1 MSEELQSLVQIIELY
16 GRGLEGLGKAIRFS
30 AKGAEKGVQIA
41 QVKALQHRMKLH
53 YASEGTHNTMKLSDL
68 EKMTGGRYTIL
79 NIPMEDEKEL
89 IAFYDRLKKLKVSF
103 SELPDLNLGDG
114 YTQIAYN
121 PDDVESVRLVIDYY
135 KKKFRQE
142 AKEMDLDEYFGTA
155 SPGGLEYLDELAA
168 KGYEGR
174 MHEEQLE
181 EIQERIRDKEY
192 LPISINVES
201 LLLREEKD
209 AYLFRIPR
217 GRLGEDLSSAIRIKK
232 SDCILLDEG
241 QTVITC
247 LKREGELW
255 GYALDQR
262 KNINEKEKVKL
273 DITKLEKAFAPVGD
287 DRVKMIG
294 KLKPEY
300 AAIFPYF
307 HEGQEI
313 PEKSSVPDLVSEKTV
328 EKVLSLEKMKERY
341 QSPEYIP
348 VPFDMETQMVAE
360 SPNLYIANLPKEQQ
374 ESKDF
379 VRCICLDKEATS
391 LSDDGKRLLAYLKRS
406 DMSEITELDPNGKE
420 LRKYVKKNEEIAT
433 ECLKHQ
439 RGKWNTDSPSLEK
452 RLLQKSVSTPKNK
465 KL

>member
-79 NIPMEDEKEL
+79 NIPLEDEKEL

-155 SPGGLEYLDELAA
+155 SPGGLEYLNELAA

-247 LKREGELW
+247 LKRDGELW

-300 AAIFPYF
+300 AAIFPSF

-313 PEKSSVPDLVSEKTV
+313 QKKSSVPDLVPEKTV
-328 EKVLSLEKMKERY
+328 EKVLSFEKMKERY

-348 VPFDMETQMVAE
+348 VTFDMET
-360 SPNLYIANLPKEQQ
+360 
-374 ESKDF
+374 
-379 VRCICLDKEATS
+379 
-391 LSDDGKRLLAYLKRS
+391 
-406 DMSEITELDPNGKE
+406 
-420 LRKYVKKNEEIAT
+420 
-433 ECLKHQ
+433 
-439 RGKWNTDSPSLEK
+439 
-452 RLLQKSVSTPKNK
+452 
-465 KL
+465 

>member
-79 NIPMEDEKEL
+79 NIPLEDEKEL

-135 KKKFRQE
+135 KKKFRQ
-142 AKEMDLDEYFGTA
+142 KA
-155 SPGGLEYLDELAA
+155 SPGGLEYLNELAA

-181 EIQERIRDKEY
+181 EIQEKIRDKEY

-241 QTVITC
+241 KTVITC
-247 LKREGELW
+247 LKRDGELW

-300 AAIFPYF
+300 AAIFPSF
-307 HEGQEI
+307 HEGQEVQK
-313 PEKSSVPDLVSEKTV
+313 KSSVPHLASEKTV

-348 VPFDMETQMVAE
+348 VTFDMETQMVAE

-379 VRCICLDKEATS
+379 VRCICLDKETTS

-406 DMSEITELDPNGKE
+406 DMSEITELDPNGNE

-439 RGKWNTDSPSLEK
+439 QGKWNTDSPSLEK
-452 RLLQKSVSTPKNK
+452 RLPQKSVSTPKNK

>member
-53 YASEGTHNTMKLSDL
+53 YASEETHNTMKLSDL

-142 AKEMDLDEYFGTA
+142 A
-155 SPGGLEYLDELAA
+155 GGLEYLNELAA

-300 AAIFPYF
+300 AAIFPSF

-406 DMSEITELDPNGKE
+406 DMSEITELDLNGKE

>member
-1 MSEELQSLVQIIELY
+1 M
-16 GRGLEGLGKAIRFS
+16 
-30 AKGAEKGVQIA
+30 
-41 QVKALQHRMKLH
+41 
-53 YASEGTHNTMKLSDL
+53 
-68 EKMTGGRYTIL
+68 
-79 NIPMEDEKEL
+79 
-89 IAFYDRLKKLKVSF
+89 
-103 SELPDLNLGDG
+103 
-114 YTQIAYN
+114 
-121 PDDVESVRLVIDYY
+121 
-135 KKKFRQE
+135 
-142 AKEMDLDEYFGTA
+142 
-155 SPGGLEYLDELAA
+155 
-168 KGYEGR
+168 
-174 MHEEQLE
+174 
-181 EIQERIRDKEY
+181 
-192 LPISINVES
+192 
-201 LLLREEKD
+201 REEKD

-232 SDCILLDEG
+232 TDCILLDEG

-247 LKREGELW
+247 LKWDGELW

-262 KNINEKEKVKL
+262 KNIDEKEKVKL
-273 DITKLEKAFAPVGD
+273 DITKLEKAFAPVGG

-300 AAIFPYF
+300 AAIFPSF

-313 PEKSSVPDLVSEKTV
+313 QEKSSVPDLVPKKTV

-348 VPFDMETQMVAE
+348 VSFDMEIQMVAE

-379 VRCICLDKEATS
+379 VRCICLDKETTS

-406 DMSEITELDPNGKE
+406 DMSEITELDSNGKE

-433 ECLKHQ
+433 ECLKNP

>member
-1 MSEELQSLVQIIELY
+1 MSEELQSLVQNIELY

-68 EKMTGGRYTIL
+68 EKMIGGRYTIL
-79 NIPMEDEKEL
+79 NIPLEDEKEL

-174 MHEEQLE
+174 MHEGQLE

-192 LPISINVES
+192 IPISINVES

-209 AYLFRIPR
+209 ACLFRIPR
-217 GRLGEDLSSAIRIKK
+217 GSDSIQDIVTKLASIAEQNESSTQATMDSALGM
-232 SDCILLDEG
+232 SDTMNSLENASESLKDMAHALDESL
-241 QTVITC
+241 V
-247 LKREGELW
+247 R
-255 GYALDQR
+255 
-262 KNINEKEKVKL
+262 
-273 DITKLEKAFAPVGD
+273 F
-287 DRVKMIG
+287 KM
-294 KLKPEY
+294 
-300 AAIFPYF
+300 
-307 HEGQEI
+307 
-313 PEKSSVPDLVSEKTV
+313 
-328 EKVLSLEKMKERY
+328 
-341 QSPEYIP
+341 
-348 VPFDMETQMVAE
+348 
-360 SPNLYIANLPKEQQ
+360 
-374 ESKDF
+374 
-379 VRCICLDKEATS
+379 
-391 LSDDGKRLLAYLKRS
+391 
-406 DMSEITELDPNGKE
+406 
-420 LRKYVKKNEEIAT
+420 
-433 ECLKHQ
+433 
-439 RGKWNTDSPSLEK
+439 
-452 RLLQKSVSTPKNK
+452 
-465 KL
+465 

>member
-79 NIPMEDEKEL
+79 NIPVEDEKEL

-142 AKEMDLDEYFGTA
+142 VKEMDLDEYFGTA
-155 SPGGLEYLDELAA
+155 SPGGLEYLNELAV

-209 AYLFRIPR
+209 AYLFRILH
-217 GRLGEDLSSAIRIKK
+217 G
-232 SDCILLDEG
+232 
-241 QTVITC
+241 
-247 LKREGELW
+247 
-255 GYALDQR
+255 
-262 KNINEKEKVKL
+262 KV
-273 DITKLEKAFAPVGD
+273 
-287 DRVKMIG
+287 
-294 KLKPEY
+294 
-300 AAIFPYF
+300 
-307 HEGQEI
+307 
-313 PEKSSVPDLVSEKTV
+313 
-328 EKVLSLEKMKERY
+328 
-341 QSPEYIP
+341 
-348 VPFDMETQMVAE
+348 
-360 SPNLYIANLPKEQQ
+360 
-374 ESKDF
+374 
-379 VRCICLDKEATS
+379 
-391 LSDDGKRLLAYLKRS
+391 
-406 DMSEITELDPNGKE
+406 
-420 LRKYVKKNEEIAT
+420 
-433 ECLKHQ
+433 
-439 RGKWNTDSPSLEK
+439 
-452 RLLQKSVSTPKNK
+452 
-465 KL
+465 